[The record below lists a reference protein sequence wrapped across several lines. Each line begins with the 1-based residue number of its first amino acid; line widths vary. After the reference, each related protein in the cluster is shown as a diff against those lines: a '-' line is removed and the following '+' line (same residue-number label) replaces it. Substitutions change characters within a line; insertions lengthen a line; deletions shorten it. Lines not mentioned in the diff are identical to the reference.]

1 MLSVFKFI
9 IWSVIAIVVFVAG
22 YMVWHNLQTRQVR
35 HQSAQIAGNVQYAVD
50 TSFEA
55 VLSAQSGV
63 SRDLRETLLARS
75 TGDPFNRKLPAY
87 VFSINDNQCG
97 QIFLSSAR
105 VYGQNP
111 SITIGVNSNC
121 TKQQRHYLYKALK
134 TSGILQVW
142 DSHGLVIS
150 TQSWS
155 PQKQTL
161 MDNRSPI
168 NQTLG
173 KKIWDNIQKII

>member
-1 MLSVFKFI
+1 MLNVLKFI
-9 IWSVIAIVVFVAG
+9 MWSIIAIVVFIAG

-50 TSFEA
+50 TAFEA
-55 VLSAQSGV
+55 LLAAQSGV
-63 SRDLRETLLARS
+63 RSDLRETLLARS

-87 VFSINDNQCG
+87 VFSMDDNQCG

-105 VYGQNP
+105 VSGHNP
-111 SITIGVNSNC
+111 SITIGVNNDC

-134 TSGILQVW
+134 TNGILQVW

-150 TQSWS
+150 AQSWS
-155 PQKQTL
+155 PQKRTL
-161 MDNRSPI
+161 MSNRSQV
-168 NQTLG
+168 NQSLG